1 MKKILFFIVFTGS
14 ILSHFSQEYAPTNG
28 IKDVNNTPT
37 FFSNAIV
44 HVDSKTILNNCDV
57 LILNG
62 KIKAVGVNLNA
73 PKNAFIKDLSG
84 KHLYASFI
92 DLYSSFGISS
102 PKKKARSNSP
112 QYESSNKGPYYWNE
126 AIHPEYKAIVDFTF
140 DE

>member
-1 MKKILFFIVFTGS
+1 MSTTL
-14 ILSHFSQEYAPTNG
+14 LP
-28 IKDVNNTPT
+28 

-92 DLYSSFGISS
+92 DLYSSFGSFFTQ
-102 PKKKARSNSP
+102 K
-112 QYESSNKGPYYWNE
+112 ESQ
-126 AIHPEYKAIVDFTF
+126 T
-140 DE
+140 